1 MSFLFGKKK
10 EGKEAKGEK
19 DGKIGGSSLGRDV
32 HSAQGMGNSMP
43 QMNGVRSKER
53 GPGVSSP
60 APGASVNASAGSI
73 EGTNTPSPEH
83 AHEQRAI
90 DHEVQVCPA
99 YFLMN

>member
-10 EGKEAKGEK
+10 EGREAKGEK
-19 DGKIGGSSLGRDV
+19 DGKPAVSPLGRDV
-32 HSAQGMGNSMP
+32 HSAQGSGNPLP

-83 AHEQRAI
+83 GHDQRAI
-90 DHEVQVCPA
+90 DHEVQVCSRTIH
-99 YFLMN
+99 

>member
-10 EGKEAKGEK
+10 EGKDGKGEK
-19 DGKIGGSSLGRDV
+19 DVKPGGPPLGRDL
-32 HSAQGMGNSMP
+32 HSAQGSVMP

-60 APGASVNASAGSI
+60 APGAGVNASAGSI

-83 AHEQRAI
+83 THDQRGL
-90 DHEVQVCPA
+90 DHEIQVCR
-99 YFLMN
+99 